1 MKTLIISVALL
12 LFAAIPAAW
21 SQKPFQKAPPGVEEA
36 LHARVSE
43 YYTLFGQS
51 KFRQAEALVTEES
64 KDAFYTMNKSRH
76 MGFTISGV
84 TFADDVKSARVLV
97 TLMMIMPM
105 MEASPFP
112 SPSPLTGGSLTENGT
127 RTFHNTSQAISSK
140 PHSALRRLSN
150 VSTRRAPRS
159 RRNPGRT

>member
-21 SQKPFQKAPPGVEEA
+21 SQKPFPKAPPGVEEA
-36 LHARVSE
+36 LRARVSE

-51 KFRQAEALVTEES
+51 KFRQAESLVTEES

-76 MGFTISGV
+76 MGFSIAGV

-97 TLMMIMPM
+97 KLMMIMPM
-105 MEASPFP
+105 MGSKPLPFP
-112 SPSPLTGGSLTENGT
+112 VSTQWRLVDGEWYAYIPQFKPGDIVQTPSA
-127 RTFHNTSQAISSK
+127 R
-140 PHSALRRLSN
+140 RRLSN
-150 VSTRRAPRS
+150 VSMRRAPRS